1 MPKVSPRAVIMGGS
15 IGGLTAALVLRDNG
29 WDVDVFERSSA
40 LLESRGAGI
49 ISHPIT
55 LRYATEFA
63 GYGLDDLS
71 IKPVWCRYVNDSGKV
86 VSERPCHFRVN
97 SYGTLYRT
105 LLQAFGMQRLH
116 LGRSIV
122 RFREEGSQVEVFLS
136 DNDIKTADLL
146 VCADGINSTA
156 RKLMVPDASPE
167 YAGYV
172 AWRGTAG
179 KENLG
184 EETFEALQE
193 AITYHLMADGHLLA
207 YPILARD
214 RLTGKSKRLINW
226 LWYVNVPEGDALD
239 DLLTDRGGVLRD
251 ASLAYQTLQEKHVA
265 RLRQN
270 ARKTLPPL
278 FAELVLSTREPFI
291 QAVFDGVI
299 PTMAFGPV
307 GIMGD
312 AAFAARPHC
321 GAGTAKAAEDA
332 WQLSNALAQANNNVS
347 VALQHWQERQLQC
360 GAQLVARA
368 REIGHQLQFENTW
381 PVGQGFPFGLYEPG
395 DSAFEPSNAALE
407 QSAY

>member
-29 WDVDVFERSSA
+29 WEVDVFERSSA

-71 IKPVWCRYVNDSGKV
+71 IKPVWCRYVDDQGKI
-86 VSERPCHFRVN
+86 VSERSCHFRVN
-97 SYGTLYRT
+97 SYGTLYRA
-105 LLQAFGMQRLH
+105 LLHAFGMERMH
-116 LGRSIV
+116 LGRSVV
-122 RFREEGSQVEVFLS
+122 RFREEGSKVKVFLS
-136 DNDIKTADLL
+136 DNDIKMTDLL

-156 RKLMVPDASPE
+156 RRLMVPDASPE

-172 AWRGTAG
+172 AWRGTVG
-179 KENLG
+179 EENLG
-184 EETFEALQE
+184 GATFKALQE
-193 AITYHLMADGHLLA
+193 SITYHLTADGHLVA

-214 RLTGKSKRLINW
+214 RLTGKGKLLINW
-226 LWYVNVPEGDALD
+226 LWYVNVLEGDALD

-251 ASLAYQTLQEKHVA
+251 TSLAYKTLQEKHVS

-278 FAELVLSTREPFI
+278 FTELVLSTQEPFI
-291 QAVFDGVI
+291 QAVFDGLI
-299 PTMAFGPV
+299 PTMAFGRV

-332 WQLSNALAQANNNVS
+332 WQLGNALAQTNDDVS
-347 VALQHWQERQLQC
+347 IALQNWQERQLQC
-360 GAQLVARA
+360 GTQLVARA
-368 REIGHQLQFENTW
+368 REIGHRLQFENTC

-395 DSAFEPSNAALE
+395 DSAF
-407 QSAY
+407 QS

>member
-15 IGGLTAALVLRDNG
+15 IGGLTSALVLRDNG

-71 IKPVWCRYVNDSGKV
+71 IKPVWCRYVNDQGKV

-105 LLQAFGMQRLH
+105 LLQAFGMERLH

-122 RFREEGSQVEVFLS
+122 GFHEEGSQVKVFLS

-172 AWRGTAG
+172 AWRGTVG

-184 EETFEALQE
+184 GETFKALQE
-193 AITYHLMADGHLLA
+193 AITYHLMTDGHLLA

-214 RLTGKSKRLINW
+214 RLTGKTKRLINW

-239 DLLTDRGGVLRD
+239 DLLTDRGGALRD
-251 ASLAYQTLQEKHVA
+251 TSLAYQSLQEKHAA

-278 FAELVLSTREPFI
+278 FAELVLSTQEPFI

-299 PTMAFGPV
+299 PTMAFGRV

-332 WQLSNALAQANNNVS
+332 WQLGNALAQTNNDVS
-347 VALQHWQERQLQC
+347 VALQHWQERQIPC

-368 REIGHQLQFENTW
+368 REIGHRLQFENTW
-381 PVGQGFPFGLYEPG
+381 PVGKGFPFGLYEPG
-395 DSAFEPSNAALE
+395 DSAFEPSNAELE
-407 QSAY
+407 QSA

>member
-29 WDVDVFERSSA
+29 WEVDVFERSSA

-71 IKPVWCRYVNDSGKV
+71 IKPVWCRYVDDQGKI
-86 VSERPCHFRVN
+86 VSERSCHFRVN
-97 SYGTLYRT
+97 SYGTLYRA
-105 LLQAFGMQRLH
+105 LLHAFGMERMH
-116 LGRSIV
+116 LGRSVV
-122 RFREEGSQVEVFLS
+122 RFREEGSKVKVFLS
-136 DNDIKTADLL
+136 DNDIKMTDLL

-156 RKLMVPDASPE
+156 RRLMVPDASPE

-172 AWRGTAG
+172 AWRGTVG
-179 KENLG
+179 EENLG
-184 EETFEALQE
+184 GATFKALQE
-193 AITYHLMADGHLLA
+193 SITYRLTADGHLVA

-214 RLTGKSKRLINW
+214 RLTGKGKLLINW

-251 ASLAYQTLQEKHVA
+251 TSLAYKTLQEKHVA
-265 RLRQN
+265 KLRQN

-278 FAELVLSTREPFI
+278 FTELVLSTQEPFI
-291 QAVFDGVI
+291 QAVFDGLI
-299 PTMAFGPV
+299 PTMAFGRV

-332 WQLSNALAQANNNVS
+332 WQLGNALAQTNDDVS
-347 VALQHWQERQLQC
+347 IALQNWQERQLQC
-360 GAQLVARA
+360 GTQLVARA
-368 REIGHQLQFENTW
+368 REIGHRLQFENTW

-395 DSAFEPSNAALE
+395 DSAF
-407 QSAY
+407 QS

>member
-1 MPKVSPRAVIMGGS
+1 MPKVNLRAVIMGGS

-63 GYGLDDLS
+63 GYGLDDIS
-71 IKPVWCRYVNDSGKV
+71 IKPVWCRYVNHQGKV

-97 SYGTLYRT
+97 SYGSLYRT
-105 LLQAFGMQRLH
+105 LLQAFGMERLH
-116 LGRSIV
+116 LSRSIV
-122 RFREEGSQVEVFLS
+122 RFHEEGSQVKVFLS

-172 AWRGTAG
+172 AWRGTVG

-184 EETFEALQE
+184 AETFEALQE

-214 RLTGKSKRLINW
+214 RLTGKAKRLINW

-251 ASLAYQTLQEKHVA
+251 TSLAYQSLQEKHAA

-299 PTMAFGPV
+299 PTMAFGRV

-332 WQLSNALAQANNNVS
+332 WQLGNALAQTNNEVC

-360 GAQLVARA
+360 GTQLVARA
-368 REIGHQLQFENTW
+368 REIGHRLQFENTW

-395 DSAFEPSNAALE
+395 DSAFEPSNAKLE
-407 QSAY
+407 QSA

>member
-29 WDVDVFERSSA
+29 WEVDVFERSSA

-71 IKPVWCRYVNDSGKV
+71 IKPVWCRYVDDQGKI
-86 VSERPCHFRVN
+86 VSERSCHFRVN
-97 SYGTLYRT
+97 SYGTLYRA
-105 LLQAFGMQRLH
+105 LLHAFGMERMH
-116 LGRSIV
+116 LGRSVV
-122 RFREEGSQVEVFLS
+122 RFREEGSKVKVFLS
-136 DNDIKTADLL
+136 DNDIKMTDLL

-156 RKLMVPDASPE
+156 RRLMVPDASPE

-172 AWRGTAG
+172 AWRGTVG
-179 KENLG
+179 EENLG
-184 EETFEALQE
+184 GATFKALQE
-193 AITYHLMADGHLLA
+193 SITYHLTADGHLVA

-214 RLTGKSKRLINW
+214 RLTGKGKLLINW

-251 ASLAYQTLQEKHVA
+251 TSLAYKTLQEKHVA

-278 FAELVLSTREPFI
+278 FTELVLSTQEPFI
-291 QAVFDGVI
+291 QAVFDGLI
-299 PTMAFGPV
+299 PTMAFGRV

-332 WQLSNALAQANNNVS
+332 WQLGNALAQTNDDVS
-347 VALQHWQERQLQC
+347 IALQNWQERQLQC
-360 GAQLVARA
+360 GTQLVARA
-368 REIGHQLQFENTW
+368 REIGHRLQFENTW

-395 DSAFEPSNAALE
+395 DSAF
-407 QSAY
+407 QS

>member
-29 WDVDVFERSSA
+29 WEVDVFERSSA

-71 IKPVWCRYVNDSGKV
+71 IKPVWCRYVDDQGKIG
-86 VSERPCHFRVN
+86 SARSCHFRVN
-97 SYGTLYRT
+97 SYGTLYRA
-105 LLQAFGMQRLH
+105 LLHAFGMERMH
-116 LGRSIV
+116 LGRSVV
-122 RFREEGSQVEVFLS
+122 RFREEGSKVKVFLS
-136 DNDIKTADLL
+136 DNDIKMTDLL

-156 RKLMVPDASPE
+156 RRLMVPDASPE

-172 AWRGTAG
+172 AWRGTVG
-179 KENLG
+179 EENLG
-184 EETFEALQE
+184 GATFKALQE
-193 AITYHLMADGHLLA
+193 SITYHLTADGHLVA

-214 RLTGKSKRLINW
+214 RLTGKGKLLINW

-251 ASLAYQTLQEKHVA
+251 TSLAYKTLQEKHVA

-278 FAELVLSTREPFI
+278 FTELVLSTQEPFI
-291 QAVFDGVI
+291 QAVFDGLI
-299 PTMAFGPV
+299 PTMAFGRV

-332 WQLSNALAQANNNVS
+332 WQLGNALAQTNDDVS
-347 VALQHWQERQLQC
+347 IALQNWQERQLQC
-360 GAQLVARA
+360 GTQLVARA
-368 REIGHQLQFENTW
+368 REIGHRLQFENTW

-395 DSAFEPSNAALE
+395 DSAF
-407 QSAY
+407 QS

>member
-29 WDVDVFERSSA
+29 WEVDVFERSSA

-71 IKPVWCRYVNDSGKV
+71 IKPVWCRYVDDQGKI
-86 VSERPCHFRVN
+86 VSERSCHFRVN
-97 SYGTLYRT
+97 SYGTLYRA
-105 LLQAFGMQRLH
+105 LLHAFGMERMH
-116 LGRSIV
+116 LGRSVV
-122 RFREEGSQVEVFLS
+122 RFREEGSKVKVFLS
-136 DNDIKTADLL
+136 DNDIKMTDLL

-156 RKLMVPDASPE
+156 RRLMVPDASPE

-172 AWRGTAG
+172 AWRGTVG
-179 KENLG
+179 EENLG
-184 EETFEALQE
+184 GATFKALQE
-193 AITYHLMADGHLLA
+193 SITYHLTADGHLVA

-214 RLTGKSKRLINW
+214 RLTGKGKLLINW

-251 ASLAYQTLQEKHVA
+251 TSLAYKTLQEKHVA

-278 FAELVLSTREPFI
+278 FTELVLSTQEPFI
-291 QAVFDGVI
+291 QAVFAGLI
-299 PTMAFGPV
+299 PTMAFGRV

-332 WQLSNALAQANNNVS
+332 WQLGNALAQTNDDVS
-347 VALQHWQERQLQC
+347 IALQNWQERQLQC
-360 GAQLVARA
+360 GTQLVARA
-368 REIGHQLQFENTW
+368 REIGHRLQFENTW

-395 DSAFEPSNAALE
+395 DSAF
-407 QSAY
+407 QS

>member
-15 IGGLTAALVLRDNG
+15 IGGLTSALVLRDKG
-29 WDVDVFERSSA
+29 WEVDVFERSSA

-49 ISHPIT
+49 ISHPVT

-71 IKPVWCRYVNDSGKV
+71 IKPVWCRYVNDQGKI
-86 VSERPCHFRVN
+86 VSERSCHFRVN
-97 SYGTLYRT
+97 SYGTLYRA
-105 LLQAFGMQRLH
+105 LLHAFGMERMH
-116 LGRSIV
+116 LGRSVV
-122 RFREEGSQVEVFLS
+122 RFREEGSKVKVFLS
-136 DNDIKTADLL
+136 DNDIKMTDLL

-156 RKLMVPDASPE
+156 RRLMVPDASPE

-172 AWRGTAG
+172 AWRGTVG
-179 KENLG
+179 KENLD
-184 EETFEALQE
+184 EATFKALQE
-193 AITYHLMADGHLLA
+193 SITYHLTEDGHLLA
-207 YPILARD
+207 YPIQARD
-214 RLTGKSKRLINW
+214 RLTGKDKLLINW

-251 ASLAYQTLQEKHVA
+251 TSLAYKTLQEKHVA

-278 FAELVLSTREPFI
+278 FTELVLSTEEPFI

-299 PTMAFGPV
+299 PTMAFGRV
-307 GIMGD
+307 AIMGD

-332 WQLSNALAQANNNVS
+332 WQLGNALAQTNNDVS
-347 VALQHWQERQLQC
+347 IALRNWQERQLQC
-360 GAQLVARA
+360 GTQLVARA
-368 REIGHQLQFENTW
+368 REIGHRLQFENTW

-395 DSAFEPSNAALE
+395 DSAF
-407 QSAY
+407 QS

>member
-29 WDVDVFERSSA
+29 WEVDVFERSSA

-71 IKPVWCRYVNDSGKV
+71 IKPVWCRYVDDQGKI
-86 VSERPCHFRVN
+86 VSERSCHFRVN
-97 SYGTLYRT
+97 SYGTLYRA
-105 LLQAFGMQRLH
+105 LLHAFGMERMH
-116 LGRSIV
+116 LGRSVV
-122 RFREEGSQVEVFLS
+122 RFREEGSKVKVFLS
-136 DNDIKTADLL
+136 DNDIKMTDLL

-156 RKLMVPDASPE
+156 RRLMVPDASPE

-172 AWRGTAG
+172 AWRGTVG
-179 KENLG
+179 EENLG
-184 EETFEALQE
+184 GATFKALQE
-193 AITYHLMADGHLLA
+193 SITYHLTADGHLLA

-214 RLTGKSKRLINW
+214 RLTGKGKLLINW

-251 ASLAYQTLQEKHVA
+251 TSLAYKTLQEKHVA

-278 FAELVLSTREPFI
+278 FTELVLSTQEPFI
-291 QAVFDGVI
+291 QAVFDGLI
-299 PTMAFGPV
+299 PTMAFGRV

-332 WQLSNALAQANNNVS
+332 WQLGNALAQTNDDVS
-347 VALQHWQERQLQC
+347 IALQNWQERQLQC
-360 GAQLVARA
+360 GTQLVARA
-368 REIGHQLQFENTW
+368 REIGHRLQFENTW

-395 DSAFEPSNAALE
+395 DSAF
-407 QSAY
+407 QS

>member
-29 WDVDVFERSSA
+29 WEVDVFERSSA

-71 IKPVWCRYVNDSGKV
+71 IKPVWCRYVDDQGKI
-86 VSERPCHFRVN
+86 VSERSCHFRVN
-97 SYGTLYRT
+97 SYGTLYRA
-105 LLQAFGMQRLH
+105 LLHAFGMERMH
-116 LGRSIV
+116 LGRSVV
-122 RFREEGSQVEVFLS
+122 RFREEGSKVKVFLS
-136 DNDIKTADLL
+136 DNDIKMTDLL

-156 RKLMVPDASPE
+156 RRLMVPDASPE

-172 AWRGTAG
+172 AWRGTVG
-179 KENLG
+179 EENLG
-184 EETFEALQE
+184 GATFKALQE
-193 AITYHLMADGHLLA
+193 SITYHLTADGHLVA

-214 RLTGKSKRLINW
+214 RLTGKGKLLINW

-251 ASLAYQTLQEKHVA
+251 TSLAYKTLQEKHVA
-265 RLRQN
+265 KLRQN

-278 FAELVLSTREPFI
+278 FTELVLSTQEPFI
-291 QAVFDGVI
+291 QAVFDGLI
-299 PTMAFGPV
+299 PTMAFGRV

-332 WQLSNALAQANNNVS
+332 WQLGNALAQTNDDVS
-347 VALQHWQERQLQC
+347 IALQNWQERQLQC
-360 GAQLVARA
+360 GTQLVARA
-368 REIGHQLQFENTW
+368 REIGHRLQFENTW

-395 DSAFEPSNAALE
+395 DSAF
-407 QSAY
+407 QS

>member
-15 IGGLTAALVLRDNG
+15 IGGLTAALVLRDDG
-29 WDVDVFERSSA
+29 WKVDVFERSSA

-71 IKPVWCRYVNDSGKV
+71 IKPVCCRYVNDQGKV
-86 VSERPCHFRVN
+86 VSEQSCHFRVN
-97 SYGTLYRT
+97 SYGTLYRA
-105 LLQAFGMQRLH
+105 LLNAFGMENLH

-122 RFREEGSQVEVFLS
+122 DFREEGSQVKIFLS
-136 DNDIKTADLL
+136 DNDIKMADLL

-172 AWRGTAG
+172 AWRGTVG
-179 KENLG
+179 KQNLSA
-184 EETFEALQE
+184 ETFEALQE

-207 YPILARD
+207 YPILTRD
-214 RLTGKSKRLINW
+214 RDTGKAKRLINW
-226 LWYVNVPEGDALD
+226 LWYVNVSEGDPLD
-239 DLLTDRGGVLRD
+239 DLLTDRDGVLRD
-251 ASLAYQTLQEKHVA
+251 TSLAYNTLQEKHVA

-270 ARKTLPPL
+270 ARKKLPPL
-278 FAELVLSTREPFI
+278 FAELVLSTQGPFI
-291 QAVFDGVI
+291 QAVFDGLI
-299 PTMAFGPV
+299 PTMAFGRV
-307 GIMGD
+307 CIMGD

-332 WQLSNALAQANNNVS
+332 WQLGNALAKTNNDVS

-360 GAQLVARA
+360 GTQLVARA
-368 REIGHQLQFENTW
+368 REIGHRLQFENTW

-395 DSAFEPSNAALE
+395 DSAFES
-407 QSAY
+407 

>member
-1 MPKVSPRAVIMGGS
+1 MSKVRPRAVIMGGS
-15 IGGLTAALVLRDNG
+15 IGGLTAALVLRDDG

-63 GYGLDDLS
+63 GYGLNDLS
-71 IKPVWCRYVNDSGKV
+71 IKPAWCRYVNDQGKV
-86 VSERPCHFRVN
+86 VSEQACHFRVN

-105 LLQAFGMQRLH
+105 LVHAFGMEKLH
-116 LGRSIV
+116 LGRSVV
-122 RFREEGSQVEVFLS
+122 RFREEGSQVKIFIS
-136 DNDIKTADLL
+136 DNDIKMADLL

-156 RKLMVPDASPE
+156 RKFMVPDASPE

-172 AWRGTAG
+172 AWRGTVG
-179 KENLG
+179 KQNLSA
-184 EETFEALQE
+184 ETFEALQE

-207 YPILARD
+207 YPILTRD
-214 RLTGKSKRLINW
+214 RDTGKAKRLINW
-226 LWYVNVPEGDALD
+226 LWYVNVREGEALD

-251 ASLAYQTLQEKHVA
+251 TSLAYNTLQEKHVA

-270 ARKTLPPL
+270 AGKVLPPS
-278 FAELVLSTREPFI
+278 FAELVLSTKEPFI
-291 QAVFDGVI
+291 QAVFDGLI
-299 PTMAFGPV
+299 PTMAFGRV
-307 GIMGD
+307 CIMGD

-332 WQLSNALAQANNNVS
+332 WQLGNALAKTNNDVPL
-347 VALQHWQERQLQC
+347 ALQHWQERQLQC

-368 REIGHQLQFENTW
+368 REIGHRLQFENTW

-395 DSAFEPSNAALE
+395 DSAFGS
-407 QSAY
+407 